1 VTCLES
7 LLKEYQE
14 TLKETKKMLN
24 NIKNELLP
32 LEAIIEDSTSSKRKR
47 IEATTMAEPLRY
59 KKTIVSGMIS
69 ELEYAIKWMKTGR
82 QPGNRRGVERLA
94 AYQRER
100 PFDPVL
106 MQRFFRSTEPIYSWE
121 EKERE
126 NVVTLSERLKIES
139 VLSRLTDKEKEI
151 FLMSRGYCL
160 SYSDIAK
167 KMNVTKAAIQRTIA
181 RAEKKISE
189 VLKEGE

>member
-1 VTCLES
+1 MES

-82 QPGNRRGVERLA
+82 QPGTRRGVERLA

-106 MQRFFRSTEPIYSWE
+106 MQRFFRSTEPVYSWE

-189 VLKEGE
+189 ALLKEGE